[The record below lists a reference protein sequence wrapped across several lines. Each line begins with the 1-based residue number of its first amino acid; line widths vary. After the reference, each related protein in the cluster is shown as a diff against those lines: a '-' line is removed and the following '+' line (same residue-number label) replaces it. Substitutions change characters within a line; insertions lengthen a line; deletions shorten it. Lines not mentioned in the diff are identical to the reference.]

1 MEIKLDTLNLA
12 INDAQMAVAAL
23 THDWDSDE
31 WNVFF
36 ASRRS
41 GPTASAGVSSLP
53 EGWNVFN
60 TMPEGTPS
68 AAPVGLTRGTWPRR
82 EVAPSVSGEPHAP
95 STADAAVSP
104 IAPTTASSPPNE
116 NTVPPVP
123 TLVPPVPVAPAGPAT
138 DLALAN
144 AGTMTHDSEGLP
156 WDERI
161 HAGSHGVNADGTWRA
176 KRGVDAAV
184 AAAVRAELLGT
195 PATPD
200 PTTVGFG
207 QSTPAAA
214 VLPPPA
220 PVPAVTPVAGWPEC
234 VPVNPGESPFQAFM
248 RYVAPKLNG
257 GGLTTSRLV
266 EIVRSVGLNML
277 PELDGNP
284 DRIPAVVQAI
294 EGAA

>member
-12 INDAQMAVAAL
+12 FNDAQMAVAAL
-23 THDWDSDE
+23 THDWDSDK

-41 GPTASAGVSSLP
+41 GPTAPAGVNALP
-53 EGWNVFN
+53 EGTNVFN
-60 TMPEGTPS
+60 TMPEGT
-68 AAPVGLTRGTWPRR
+68 TR
-82 EVAPSVSGEPHAP
+82 EVAPSVPGEPHAP
-95 STADAAVSP
+95 STADAAVPP
-104 IAPTTASSPPNE
+104 IAPTTAASPPNE

-123 TLVPPVPVAPAGPAT
+123 ILVPPVPVAPAGPAT
-138 DLALAN
+138 DSVPAN

-161 HAGSHGVNADGTWRA
+161 HAGSRGVNADGTWRA
-176 KRGVDAAV
+176 KRGVDAVVV
-184 AAAVRAELLGT
+184 ATVRAELLGT

-207 QSTPAAA
+207 QSTPATA

-234 VPVNPGESPFQAFM
+234 VPMNPGESPFQAFM